1 MVLSTPQTTC
11 GGAPYTRP
19 ARPLE
24 VISVLGSQPAPYE
37 RVYVFHGSASTQLLG
52 TDRLVTAAQKLLAAA
67 GVDPHVSPA
76 IHTDIVARPYTNE
89 ALQDPILDAPSPW
102 VRSHTSVTELSV
114 QLPAQM
120 FWDRLN
126 AGSWATWSE
135 QWPSPADGP
144 MFPPSVPDW
153 LAHAPRWELDPLAPA
168 LGPAAPGGWIWAPA
182 SSDGSTEAGGS
193 EASAPSSPSRASGV
207 AWDEAHETGEQYPW
221 VGLFQLTDVESFW
234 VLTTPE
240 RLDQVVALCEELS
253 GTHSAFSWLTG
264 YFDPMDVLGSLRL
277 PMECA
282 AELEYALTERG
293 YSVDV
298 WW

>member
-1 MVLSTPQTTC
+1 M
-11 GGAPYTRP
+11 
-19 ARPLE
+19 
-24 VISVLGSQPAPYE
+24 LGSQPAPYE

-67 GVDPHVSPA
+67 GIDPHVSPA
-76 IHTDIVARPYTNE
+76 VHTDIVSRPYTNE
-89 ALQDPILDAPSPW
+89 ALQDPILDAPSAW
-102 VRSHTSVTELSV
+102 LRSHTSVTELSV
-114 QLPAQM
+114 QLPAHE

-135 QWPSPADGP
+135 QWPSPADSP
-144 MFPPSVPDW
+144 LFPPSIPDW

-168 LGPAAPGGWIWAPA
+168 LGPAAPGGWIWAPGPPEDA
-182 SSDGSTEAGGS
+182 DFESERESPRDPATESTAEGQSFDAT
-193 EASAPSSPSRASGV
+193 
-207 AWDEAHETGEQYPW
+207 DDDDQYPW

-234 VLTTPE
+234 VLSTPE
-240 RLDQVVALCEELS
+240 RLDQVVKLCEQLS
-253 GTHSAFSWLTG
+253 STHSAFTWLTG
-264 YFDPMDVLGSLRL
+264 YFDPRDVLGSLRL

-282 AELEYALTERG
+282 PELEFALTERG

>member
-1 MVLSTPQTTC
+1 M
-11 GGAPYTRP
+11 
-19 ARPLE
+19 
-24 VISVLGSQPAPYE
+24 LGSQPAPYE

-76 IHTDIVARPYTNE
+76 VHTDIAARPYTDE
-89 ALQDPILDAPSPW
+89 SLQDPILDAPSAW
-102 VRSHTSVTELSV
+102 LRSHTSVTELSV
-114 QLPAQM
+114 QLPAHD

-135 QWPSPADGP
+135 QWPSPAGSP
-144 MFPPSVPDW
+144 LFPPSTPEW
-153 LAHAPRWELDPLAPA
+153 LVYAPRWELDPLAPA
-168 LGPAAPGGWIWAPA
+168 LGPAASGGWIWAPTPSGEAEFTGEHDSSEQATPA
-182 SSDGSTEAGGS
+182 SLTTGG
-193 EASAPSSPSRASGV
+193 ATDTAAN
-207 AWDEAHETGEQYPW
+207 GEQYPW

-234 VLTTPE
+234 VLSTPE
-240 RLDQVVALCEELS
+240 RLDRVVALCEELS
-253 GTHSAFSWLTG
+253 STHSAFTWLTG
-264 YFDPMDVLGSLRL
+264 YFDPRDTLGSLRL

-282 AELEYALTERG
+282 PELEFALTERG